1 MLISSRKNQD
11 DVQRERLRSIIE
23 ATDVVPGETLPELI
37 TQIEDTMLNFME
49 DIEVLE
55 HDCDSLQRE
64 ATAVNA
70 RNTMLEQK
78 IDNLVRIGF
87 DEALD
92 DATTDLVDAILNAG
106 IASTTFD
113 GGMSFDP
120 NVSLTKHDI
129 KPLLRQA
136 IITWVS
142 TKVRM

>member
-11 DVQRERLRSIIE
+11 DVQRERLRGIIE

-92 DATTDLVDAILNAG
+92 DATTDLVDAFLNSG
-106 IASTTFD
+106 FASSTFD

>member
-23 ATDVVPGETLPELI
+23 ATDVVPSETLPELI

-92 DATTDLVDAILNAG
+92 DATTDLVDALLNSG
-106 IASTTFD
+106 IASNTFD

-120 NVSLTKHDI
+120 NVSLTKQDI

-142 TKVRM
+142 TKVRT

>member
-92 DATTDLVDAILNAG
+92 DATTDLVDAFLNSG
-106 IASTTFD
+106 FASSTFD